1 MGGSRVRTNTMLRN
15 PALAVV
21 LFLSASCEL
30 AGAPPA
36 QTAKPPTATP
46 IATPT
51 PPPAAEPTPA
61 PTPGV
66 SARTAPVAEPEEEFI
81 IEERF
86 ASRAGPRWTKEKKAR
101 FKMKLAPAVEP
112 AAEPPATEAASKP

>member
-1 MGGSRVRTNTMLRN
+1 MLRN

-36 QTAKPPTATP
+36 QTAKPPTETP

-51 PPPAAEPTPA
+51 QAPMADPST

-66 SARTAPVAEPEEEFI
+66 TARTSPVAEPEEELF
-81 IEERF
+81 EERF

-101 FKMKLAPAVEP
+101 FKAKPATDAPAT
-112 AAEPPATEAASKP
+112 EPPAKAAP